1 MTKYLLKR
9 ILHGLVSIVI
19 VVALVMIMI
28 YTMLDRNLVF
38 AGDTKYSHTSNN
50 ARVAYKYSKWED
62 YGYLDYV
69 TYSDWLNELVS
80 SGELTEE
87 ERSAVVG
94 FGRTK
99 AQDSEQV
106 SEYVKKFTKYYKS
119 QGYTVVRKD
128 AVMMNKKKYAD
139 GGQQQI
145 GGAVIAHG
153 NGGGAEFADRHAV
166 GKMFFAD
173 RRVVHQILLAIVDL
187 SLQLFVTGIHP
198 RQHCAAEHYFK
209 GAHHGKAFIGA
220 PGGQRA
226 AAGQIHFYHAYAAR
240 QLAFALFNLLKRL
253 RAGVYRQR
261 QGG

>member
-50 ARVAYKYSKWED
+50 ARVVYKYSKWED

-80 SGELTEE
+80 NGELTEE

-106 SEYVKKFTKYYKS
+106 SEYVKKFTKY
-119 QGYTVVRKD
+119 
-128 AVMMNKKKYAD
+128 
-139 GGQQQI
+139 
-145 GGAVIAHG
+145 
-153 NGGGAEFADRHAV
+153 
-166 GKMFFAD
+166 
-173 RRVVHQILLAIVDL
+173 
-187 SLQLFVTGIHP
+187 
-198 RQHCAAEHYFK
+198 
-209 GAHHGKAFIGA
+209 
-220 PGGQRA
+220 
-226 AAGQIHFYHAYAAR
+226 
-240 QLAFALFNLLKRL
+240 
-253 RAGVYRQR
+253 
-261 QGG
+261 

>member
-1 MTKYLLKR
+1 
-9 ILHGLVSIVI
+9 
-19 VVALVMIMI
+19 
-28 YTMLDRNLVF
+28 
-38 AGDTKYSHTSNN
+38 
-50 ARVAYKYSKWED
+50 
-62 YGYLDYV
+62 
-69 TYSDWLNELVS
+69 
-80 SGELTEE
+80 
-87 ERSAVVG
+87 
-94 FGRTK
+94 
-99 AQDSEQV
+99 
-106 SEYVKKFTKYYKS
+106 
-119 QGYTVVRKD
+119 
-128 AVMMNKKKYAD
+128 
-139 GGQQQI
+139 
-145 GGAVIAHG
+145 
-153 NGGGAEFADRHAV
+153 
-166 GKMFFAD
+166 MFFAD

>member
-80 SGELTEE
+80 GGELTEE

-94 FGRTK
+94 FRKNQGTRIL
-99 AQDSEQV
+99 SRSV
-106 SEYVKKFTKYYKS
+106 NMSKKFTKYYKS

-128 AVMMNKKKYAD
+128 ADHDEQEEVC
-139 GGQQQI
+139 
-145 GGAVIAHG
+145 
-153 NGGGAEFADRHAV
+153 
-166 GKMFFAD
+166 
-173 RRVVHQILLAIVDL
+173 RRW
-187 SLQLFVTGIHP
+187 P
-198 RQHCAAEHYFK
+198 
-209 GAHHGKAFIGA
+209 
-220 PGGQRA
+220 A
-226 AAGQIHFYHAYAAR
+226 AAFC
-240 QLAFALFNLLKRL
+240 
-253 RAGVYRQR
+253 V
-261 QGG
+261 

>member
-1 MTKYLLKR
+1 MRTGAQTLAGQQLAQGRGHAGRGSGVAGVAGKR
-9 ILHGLVSIVI
+9 LIQFRFPAVKAGD
-19 VVALVMIMI
+19 VVADL
-28 YTMLDRNLVF
+28 
-38 AGDTKYSHTSNN
+38 
-50 ARVAYKYSKWED
+50 
-62 YGYLDYV
+62 
-69 TYSDWLNELVS
+69 
-80 SGELTEE
+80 
-87 ERSAVVG
+87 
-94 FGRTK
+94 
-99 AQDSEQV
+99 AQ
-106 SEYVKKFTKYYKS
+106 KGS
-119 QGYTVVRKD
+119 QSCG
-128 AVMMNKKKYAD
+128 AAD

>member
-139 GGQQQI
+139 GGQQQLFA
-145 GGAVIAHG
+145 AVFARSGHQVCRDAADDVGRERQHKMAGDEEEQAHHKAHDRDA
-153 NGGGAEFADRHAV
+153 AEFLQLGGQQHIDAAGDQRGHGGQQNVAHARQQCTGEGRHSDKHKVQRGKDADRDQIGHGQLV
-166 GKMFFAD
+166 GLL
-173 RRVVHQILLAIVDL
+173 VHGD
-187 SLQLFVTGIHP
+187 SS
-198 RQHCAAEHYFK
+198 
-209 GAHHGKAFIGA
+209 
-220 PGGQRA
+220 
-226 AAGQIHFYHAYAAR
+226 
-240 QLAFALFNLLKRL
+240 
-253 RAGVYRQR
+253 
-261 QGG
+261 